1 MQKNETSKVALVTA
15 LGVTLLFLAV
25 GGISYSL
32 GWIGFGGSTTHSAQK
47 PSRPEPSSR
56 LDDEVT
62 LICEVTYSMPIEGLD
77 SPPKVYKE
85 LVAAG
90 LDYKNMAGWYQGVF
104 SISESRKGAMTV
116 NGNIALV
123 TRPAMFER
131 FGTMVTG
138 EEFTFDRGSGEF
150 RQSLTV
156 KDGRKVEIIKGFCG
170 KLTKAPF

>member
-90 LDYKNMAGWYQGVF
+90 RLQEHGRMVPGCLFNFRVA
-104 SISESRKGAMTV
+104 KGS
-116 NGNIALV
+116 
-123 TRPAMFER
+123 
-131 FGTMVTG
+131 
-138 EEFTFDRGSGEF
+138 D
-150 RQSLTV
+150 
-156 KDGRKVEIIKGFCG
+156 DGQWQ
-170 KLTKAPF
+170 